1 MSKSLRLGLFYF
13 RNDDVVLLSASP
25 KELSL
30 LADRIEQSIDK
41 GQFVIPIHES
51 AQVSAKNPAKLYASS
66 TSSGDK
72 EENAFWWKC
81 SEATVEKLRV
91 AASKSSEQYFDVSG
105 STPFLLVTCS
115 SHYNDQWWQTYG

>member
-1 MSKSLRLGLFYF
+1 MSKGIRLGLFYF

-25 KELSL
+25 KKLSL
-30 LADRIEQSIDK
+30 LADRIEQSLDK

-51 AQVSAKNPAKLYASS
+51 AQVSSKNPAKLYASS
-66 TSSGDK
+66 SPSGDK
-72 EENAFWWKC
+72 EENAFWWQC
-81 SEATVEKLRV
+81 SETTIEKLRV

-115 SHYNDQWWQTYG
+115 GHYNEQWWQTYG